1 MWWPLVAECVV
12 ICLESGRFLERLQTS
27 SSSGCTAAAS
37 QECICF
43 SSIPG
48 CGPFSWLL
56 LGGLLRFYSLRRSE
70 KIAFFLGSPFPVPQG
85 LALVSFLCPSPT
97 QKVCCVEC
105 GFWQSPVVQVRTQ
118 GTLTVCL
125 ASPPIMRT
133 LASNL
138 HLSVLH
144 LACNLLA

>member
-1 MWWPLVAECVV
+1 MADFWNVFK
-12 ICLESGRFLERLQTS
+12 RR
-27 SSSGCTAAAS
+27 
-37 QECICF
+37 
-43 SSIPG
+43 
-48 CGPFSWLL
+48 LL
-56 LGGLLRFYSLRRSE
+56 LGALLQLARNAFASRASQAVVPSHGCCWVAFYGSICRGGGK

-85 LALVSFLCPSPT
+85 LAWVSFLCPSPT

-138 HLSVLH
+138 HLLVLH